1 MASEHEIPEGFA
13 PEYKAKNLKK
23 TNIFFGI
30 KQFIQKDI
38 CSLCRK
44 IYTFVLDCCRT
55 LYGVRGFK
63 FPPPSIQAGYYV
75 SHPVWGAW
83 I

>member
-63 FPPPSIQAGYYV
+63 FRIALLI
-75 SHPVWGAW
+75 A
-83 I
+83 

>member
-44 IYTFVLDCCRT
+44 IDTFVLDCCRT

-63 FPPPSIQAGYYV
+63 LSHKIWNVSTNA